1 MSKRALITGISGMD
15 GSHLADFLLEK
26 GYEIYGLVRRSSMS
40 HLQRIEH
47 ILDKIYLIY
56 GDLAD
61 QNSLDRAVQIAKPDE
76 TYHLG
81 AMSFVGTSW
90 DQPLLTLDVTGIGTT
105 RILAALR
112 KYKPDC
118 KFYNAASSEI
128 YGSTKIIPQNED
140 TPFTPCSPYGIAKLM
155 GFWATKNY
163 RDSYGMFACSGICH
177 NHDSERRGLEF
188 VTRKITHA
196 VAKIKYKLQ
205 KELRLGNLDAVRDF
219 GYALEYVQAMWL
231 MLQQDKPDD
240 YCIATGRAF
249 SVRAWMETAFNYAN
263 LDWQEYVVIDENL
276 KRPSEIDFL
285 SGDASKAKQILGWE
299 AKICFEEIIE
309 RMVDADM
316 DLVSRAK

>member
-1 MSKRALITGISGMD
+1 MSKRALITGISGQD
-15 GSHLADFLLEK
+15 GSWLADFLLEK
-26 GYEIYGLVRRSSMS
+26 GYEIYGLVRRSSTP
-40 HLQRIEH
+40 HLQRIDH
-47 ILDKIYLIY
+47 ILDKLHLIY

-61 QNSLDRAVQIAKPDE
+61 QNSLDRAVQAAKPDE
-76 TYHLG
+76 VYHLG

-90 DQPLLTLDVTGIGTT
+90 SQPLLTLDITGIGTT
-105 RILAALR
+105 RILESLL

-118 KFYNAASSEI
+118 KFYNAASSEM
-128 YGSTKIIPQNED
+128 YGSTKEVPQDEN
-140 TPFTPCSPYGIAKLM
+140 TPFNPCSPYGIAKLM

-196 VAKIKYKLQ
+196 VAKIKHGLQ

-231 MLQQDKPDD
+231 MLQQNKPDD
-240 YCIATGRAF
+240 FVIATGRAF
-249 SVRAWMETAFNYAN
+249 SVRAWMEIAFHYAN
-263 LDWQEYVVIDENL
+263 LNWQEYIVIDENL
-276 KRPSEIDFL
+276 KRPAEIDFL

-299 AKICFEEIIE
+299 AKTCFEKIIE

-316 DLVSRAK
+316 ERVKK